1 MSVTW
6 RFHCLGAYT
15 VYFISIQD
23 GATALTIASE
33 SGFTPIV
40 EVLCEAGANVD
51 HINAVS
57 SIPHI
62 IIIIIVL
69 LVLLACR

>member
-15 VYFISIQD
+15 VYIISIQD
-23 GATALTIASE
+23 GATPLTIASE
-33 SGFTPIV
+33 SGFAPIV
-40 EVLCEAGANVD
+40 EALCEAGANVD

-57 SIPHI
+57 SIPNVI
-62 IIIIIVL
+62 L
-69 LVLLACR
+69 